1 MSDSINYTDYIL
13 DRVYETKYE
22 DLESE
27 AIHRAKARLIDAMGV
42 LSIGATIPDTR
53 ATVEMVA
60 ASGGKEEASVA
71 TFGIKLPMEAAAF
84 LNAIIMRSY
93 DFEPIDAESIE
104 VAGPTTAAHISGTT
118 IPTAL
123 VAAEAMHA
131 SGKDLLRALILGD
144 DLTARALNASCFS
157 VHDNFDG
164 NGTAN
169 LLGSTLIASLLL
181 GLTKE
186 EAKGALA
193 VAINEMSG
201 SMQTVFE
208 KTVIF
213 KFPISASAK
222 NGIFAA
228 KLAQSGYTDCLA
240 DPINGKRGF
249 FELYYSNPSPEVMLK
264 DYGKRFIADCVIKP
278 WPSCRATHASVDSVL
293 NALQGRKFEPEQVEA
308 INVHITQGS
317 KNFVGQGF
325 KFGMSKNFQG
335 AFSIDFLVATAVLR
349 GDVRAE
355 FFTPEMM
362 TEERLGKM
370 LEKVNLIPDQPAGTS
385 SFKVDSDIK
394 LTDGSVLEYHTT
406 YPLGDYYRSRMTEEQ
421 FFGKYYANI
430 EFGGRVSKENADK
443 IVEMIKDLESV
454 DDIAKLMDLIRQK

>member
-454 DDIAKLMDLIRQK
+454 DDIAKLMDLIR

>member
-22 DLESE
+22 DLEPE

-454 DDIAKLMDLIRQK
+454 DDIAKLMDLIR

>member
-1 MSDSINYTDYIL
+1 MADAINITDYIL
-13 DRVYETKYE
+13 DRAFEIKYE
-22 DLESE
+22 DLEPE
-27 AIHRAKARLIDAMGV
+27 AIERAKERLIDSMGV
-42 LSIGATIPDTR
+42 LAIGATIPDTR

-60 ASGGKEEASVA
+60 ASGGVEEASVA

-93 DFEPIDAESIE
+93 DFEAIDAESIE

-118 IPTAL
+118 VPTAL

-144 DLTARALNASCFS
+144 DLTARALNAGCFS

-186 EAKGALA
+186 ETKGALA
-193 VAINEMSG
+193 VAVNEMSG

-228 KLAQSGYTDCLA
+228 KLAKSGYVDCLS
-240 DPINGKRGF
+240 DPINGPRGF
-249 FELYYSNPSPEVMLK
+249 FTLYYSNPKPEMMLEK
-264 DYGKRFIADCVIKP
+264 YGEHFIADCVIKP

-293 NALQGRKFEPEQVEA
+293 NALDGKCFEPEEVKE

-325 KFGMSKNFQG
+325 KFGMDKNFQG

-349 GDVRAE
+349 GNVKAA

-362 TEERLGKM
+362 TEDRLGKM
-370 LEKVNLIPDQPAGTS
+370 LEKVNLIPDQPAGTT
-385 SFKVDSDIK
+385 SFKVDSEII
-394 LTDGSVLEYHTT
+394 LTDGTVLEYHTT

-421 FFGKYYANI
+421 FYAKYYDNI
-430 EFGGRVSKENADK
+430 EFGGRVSKENADAM
-443 IVEMIKDLESV
+443 VAMIKDLENL
-454 DDIAKLMDLIRQK
+454 DDCSKLMDLIR

>member
-22 DLESE
+22 DLEPE

-249 FELYYSNPSPEVMLK
+249 FELYHSNPSPEVMLK

-454 DDIAKLMDLIRQK
+454 DDIAKLMDLIR

>member
-1 MSDSINYTDYIL
+1 MAETINYTDYVL
-13 DRVYETKYE
+13 DHIYDIKFE
-22 DLESE
+22 DLEPE
-27 AIHRAKARLIDAMGV
+27 AIRRAKTRLIDAMGV

-93 DFEPIDAESIE
+93 DFEAIDAESIE

-123 VAAEAMHA
+123 VTAEAMHA

-144 DLTARALNASCFS
+144 DLTARALNAGCFS
-157 VHDNFDG
+157 VHDKFDG

-181 GLTKE
+181 GLSKE

-193 VAINEMSG
+193 VAVNEMSG

-228 KLAQSGYTDCLA
+228 KLAKSGYIDCLS
-240 DPINGKRGF
+240 DPINGPRGF
-249 FELYYSNPSPEVMLK
+249 FELYYSNPSPEIMLK
-264 DYGKRFIADCVIKP
+264 DYGKHFIADCVIKP
-278 WPSCRATHASVDSVL
+278 WPACRATHASIDSVL
-293 NALQGRKFEPEQVEA
+293 NALSGQSFEPEQVES
-308 INVHITQGS
+308 IDVHITQGS

-325 KFGMSKNFQG
+325 KFGMNKNFQG

-362 TEERLGKM
+362 TEDRLGKM

-385 SFKVDSDIK
+385 SFKVDSEIK
-394 LTDGSVLEYHTT
+394 LVDGTTLEHHTT
-406 YPLGDYYRSRMTEEQ
+406 YPLGDYYRSRMTDEQ

-430 EFGGRVSKENADK
+430 EFGKRVSKKNADAM
-443 IVEMIKDLESV
+443 VTMINNLENL
-454 DDIAKLMDLIRQK
+454 DDVAKLMDLIR